1 MKNSEVLPGEQAMLK
16 TTNSINAFQESQQYI
31 PGGVNSPVRAFKH
44 VSGTPLFIKKALGEK
59 IWDIDDNEYTDY
71 SLSWGVFIAGHNHP
85 EIKKSVIAAIE
96 NGTSYGAPT
105 LMETELA
112 KLIIQDFSSI
122 EKIRF
127 VSSGT
132 EAVMSAIRLARAY
145 TGKKYI
151 IKFDGCYHGHSDSL
165 LVKAGSGLIT
175 AGITSS
181 AGLLEE
187 TAKFTISLPFNDTKS
202 VQQCFES
209 LKNEI
214 AAIILEP
221 VPANMGVINPKK
233 EFLTFLRQITQQN
246 NSALI
251 FDEVITAY
259 RAGIVGAQTVYNI
272 TPDLT
277 CLGKIIGGG
286 FPVGAFGGKKEI
298 MDLLAPLGNVYQAG
312 TLSGNPIAMTAG
324 IATIKLLHQKDFY
337 EKLISKTSQKV
348 QELQSLIKNQ
358 NYTLNQ
364 YGSMFTFFFE
374 NENVCDYNSALKS
387 NVTQYAYWHNK
398 LLSQGIYWVPSQFEA
413 NFICLT
419 S

>member
-44 VSGTPLFIKKALGEK
+44 VIGTPLFIKKALGEK

-151 IKFDGCYHGHSDSL
+151 IKFDGCYHGHSDSI

-181 AGLLEE
+181 AGVLEE
-187 TAKFTISLPFNDTKS
+187 TVKFTISLPFNDTES

-221 VPANMGVINPKK
+221 VPANMGVIYPKK
-233 EFLTFLRQITQQN
+233 EFLKFLRQITQQN
-246 NSALI
+246 NSVLI

-259 RAGIVGAQTVYNI
+259 RAGIGGAQTVYNI

-374 NENVCDYNSALKS
+374 NENVENYHEALKS
-387 NVTQYAYWHNK
+387 NTEEYARIHKYF
-398 LLSQGIYWVPSQFEA
+398 LQQGIYWVPSQFEA